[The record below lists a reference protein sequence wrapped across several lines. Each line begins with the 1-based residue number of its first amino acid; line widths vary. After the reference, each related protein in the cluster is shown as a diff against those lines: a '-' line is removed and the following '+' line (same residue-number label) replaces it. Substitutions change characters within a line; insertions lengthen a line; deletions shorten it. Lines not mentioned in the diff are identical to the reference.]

1 MAGSLSAKK
10 HWRNDGRDYQQDGYQ
25 EQAYGDYA
33 RKGYG
38 NEPYGSGQKYPQ
50 RETGDR
56 YYSRDNYASN
66 QEGDANTWKA
76 RSASPWYDEYNASG
90 YNASSNWN
98 NTSSSGG
105 GRYRGDY
112 AADPYY
118 TSAEGSFGRANTR
131 QDGYGYHNGAYR
143 GSSNNL
149 DRVEGPVSAST
160 SAYYRADGYAS
171 SRYNYDYNNAYH
183 ERFDERGYGPDT
195 TTPVANR
202 YGTAARGGR
211 YGFGNAFRT
220 GNAVANVTGKY
231 ATNFKTRQYSFGAK
245 KANFVRSNAKNNANK
260 NTSGS
265 SDEAQAEQK
274 EPEKPK
280 VITGKVFLFLFSLYF
295 FFLKYSNFL
304 VIFLLFFRP
313 RSKGFSHV
321 AHQFAGFSSDHG
333 AAKVESE
340 A

>member
-1 MAGSLSAKK
+1 MAGNLSAKK
-10 HWRNDGRDYQQDGYQ
+10 HWRNDGRDYHQESYQ

-38 NEPYGSGQKYPQ
+38 NEQYSSAQKYPQ

-66 QEGDANTWKA
+66 PEGDANAWKA
-76 RSASPWYDEYNASG
+76 RSASPWYDEYNTSG
-90 YNASSNWN
+90 YAASSNWN
-98 NTSSSGG
+98 NSSSSGG

-118 TSAEGSFGRANTR
+118 STAEGSFGRANTR
-131 QDGYGYHNGAYR
+131 QDGYGYNSGAYR
-143 GSSNNL
+143 GSSSNL
-149 DRVEGPVSAST
+149 DRAEGLPSAST

-171 SRYNYDYNNAYH
+171 SRYNYDYSNAYH

-211 YGFGNAFRT
+211 YGFGNAFRA
-220 GNAVANVTGKY
+220 GNAAAGGVTGKY

-245 KANFVRSNAKNNANK
+245 KTNFVRNNVKNNANK
-260 NTSGS
+260 NASGNS
-265 SDEAQAEQK
+265 EEAQAEEK

-280 VITGKVFLFLFSLYF
+280 VITGKFSFSF
-295 FFLKYSNFL
+295 FYWS
-304 VIFLLFFRP
+304 FFH
-313 RSKGFSHV
+313 F
-321 AHQFAGFSSDHG
+321 
-333 AAKVESE
+333 
-340 A
+340 